1 MLDLKVIVGS
11 TRPGRAAD
19 RVIPWI
25 TFQANGHGAFAA
37 EVLDLRDW
45 QLPMFE
51 ETYATVGDPKDP
63 AFSVPAVK
71 DGTRNSPTLRQ
82 ARQAGVLPPA
92 AMRMIAAQAGA
103 GK

>member
-1 MLDLKVIVGS
+1 MLDLKTIIGS

-25 TFQANGHGAFAA
+25 TAAADARGAFAA

-63 AFSVPAVK
+63 AFSVLAVK
-71 DGTRNSPTLRQ
+71 RWNQ
-82 ARQAGVLPPA
+82 K
-92 AMRMIAAQAGA
+92 IAEGDAYLLVTPSTTTASRRC
-103 GK
+103 